1 MSDYAP
7 KKRKSTSIFSKIF
20 RGFRGFFAL
29 VGFMVVI
36 SLVTFFFSFQKFT
49 SIQAPPIADTT
60 VLTYTF
66 DEHLPEVVTS
76 PNLSQPLL
84 STATTLHDVI
94 NALDTGSDDDRV
106 KGFIAQIKPNHIE
119 IAQLQELRDAII
131 RFRASGKFAYVFS
144 TSYGDFSNGLA
155 DYYLASAFE
164 EVWLQPIGNLSITG
178 LTGQLPFFADTMD
191 KLGIDA
197 ELYTRA
203 DYKTAAEPMT
213 RSQASPEN
221 RAMTERLLGSIYNQ
235 IITDIATARQKQPD
249 YIEALIDRSPLFDA
263 QAVDAG
269 LVDRLGYLDEM
280 VDYSKE
286 KLDPEAKDDA
296 ELIELNIYAKR
307 NAAHERNNKPSNR
320 FSDKDAL
327 QNKED
332 VKPSRIAVVYG
343 SGAIMP
349 DDGTSGR
356 SAPMATGPVLSA
368 EDMVMALNTAREDPR
383 VGVIVIR
390 LNSPGGS
397 ATASESIAHAI
408 RQAQKAGKP
417 VLVSMSTAA
426 ASGGY
431 WLAAGA
437 DQIVAQPTTL
447 TGSIGV
453 LAGKVVIGDML
464 DKIGV
469 NIEEF
474 NFGDHAGMW
483 SSIEN
488 FSAEEKQQVNA
499 MLDNVYDAFLT
510 RVSEGREIP
519 YDKLKNEIAGG
530 RVWTGSEAVEIGL
543 VDSLG
548 GLNKTITLAEAM
560 MELPDGEEADIV
572 QYPRPKT
579 TLELFLDMA
588 TNGVPMDDP
597 FTVMMQK
604 LGFTA
609 LPADHTAYVQLPTIR

>member
-1 MSDYAP
+1 MPDHAP
-7 KKRKSTSIFSKIF
+7 KKRENSSLFRKILT
-20 RGFRGFFAL
+20 GFRSFFAL
-29 VGFMVVI
+29 IGFMVVI
-36 SLVTFFFSFQKFT
+36 SLVMFFFTFQKLT
-49 SIQAPPIADTT
+49 NIQAPPIAKTT

-66 DEHLPEVVTS
+66 DERLPEVVTS
-76 PNLSQPLL
+76 PNLSRPLL

-94 NALDTGSDDDRV
+94 NALDTGSEDDRV
-106 KGFIAQIKPNHIE
+106 KGFIARIKNNSID
-119 IAQLQELRDAII
+119 IAQLQELRDAIF

-144 TSYGDFSNGLA
+144 TSYGDFSNGLT

-178 LTGQLPFFADTMD
+178 LSGQLPFFADTMD
-191 KLGIDA
+191 KLGINA

-203 DYKTAAEPMT
+203 DYKTAAEPLT
-213 RSQASPEN
+213 RSTASPEN
-221 RAMTERLLGSIYNQ
+221 RAMTKRLLGSIYNQ
-235 IITDIATARQKQPD
+235 VITDIATARQKEPD
-249 YIEALIDRSPLFDA
+249 YIEALVDRSPLFDT
-263 QAVDAG
+263 QALDSG

-280 VDYSKE
+280 VEYSKE
-286 KLDPEAKDDA
+286 NLSDEAKDDA
-296 ELIELNIYAKR
+296 KLIELNLYAKR
-307 NAAHERNNKPSNR
+307 VASHKKSNEPSDR
-320 FSDKDAL
+320 FSAAKDKLD
-327 QNKED
+327 KED
-332 VKPSRIAVVYG
+332 IKPSRIAVIYG

-349 DDGTSGR
+349 DDGKRGR
-356 SAPMATGPVLSA
+356 SAPMGTGPVLSA
-368 EDMVMALNTAREDPR
+368 EDMVIALNTAREDPR
-383 VGVIVIR
+383 VGAIIIR

-397 ATASESIAHAI
+397 ATASESIAHAV
-408 RQAQKAGKP
+408 RKAQEDGKP

-474 NFGDHAGMW
+474 NFGENAGMW

-488 FSAEEKQQVNA
+488 FSPKEKQQVNA
-499 MLDNVYDAFLT
+499 MLDNIYDAFLT
-510 RVSEGREIP
+510 RVSEGRKIP
-519 YDKLKNEIAGG
+519 YDTLKNELAGG
-530 RVWTGSEAVEIGL
+530 RVWTGSEALEIGL
-543 VDSLG
+543 VDALG
-548 GLNKTITLAEAM
+548 GLDKTIHLAQTM
-560 MELPDGEEADIV
+560 MDLPEGQDADIV

-588 TNGVPMDDP
+588 TNGVALDDP
-597 FTVMMQK
+597 FTAMMHK
-604 LGFTA
+604 MGFTA
-609 LPADHTAYVQLPTIR
+609 LPADHTTYVRLPTIR